1 MNRDL
6 SLQIWQVAELSRT
19 KVVPSVSNGI
29 VVKINPVVRALMNEE
44 GRAKA
49 EKHIGL
55 VFPLDLLLAN
65 RECTMSM

>member
-1 MNRDL
+1 MKRDL
-6 SLQIWQVAELSRT
+6 SLQIWQVAELLRT

-44 GRAKA
+44 GRAKV

-55 VFPLDLLLAN
+55 VLSLDFLLAN
-65 RECTMSM
+65 HECTMSM